1 MNEKQADTLLNVPEI
16 VKRAKIALNLK
27 RDSELASYLGV
38 ARATLSNW
46 CARNSIDFPLLL
58 NKLHHVDYNW
68 LLTGKGSPLH
78 DPKSFDNGK
87 IRGEVETIHNSKTT
101 EAIDDRSVTLYD
113 ITAAANLRTLLSDK
127 RQYALGKILIPSIPA
142 CDGAIFVNGDS
153 MYPILKSGDIVGFKG
168 INNFSNVI
176 YGEMYIVAFHLDG
189 DQYLTVKYVNRSEK
203 EGYVKLVSSNPHH
216 EPMDLPVDTIQDMAI
231 VKFSIRKNMMM

>member
-58 NKLHHVDYNW
+58 NKLRHVDYNW

-87 IRGEVETIHNSKTT
+87 IRGEVETIHNS
-101 EAIDDRSVTLYD
+101 
-113 ITAAANLRTLLSDK
+113 RTLLSDK

-203 EGYVKLVSSNPHH
+203 EGYVKLVSYNPHH